1 MARLNISQ
9 IDFLNFEEKKLI
21 KDSDL
26 MENGEKVSDLDII
39 WTWGISQSTA
49 VDYGT
54 HIQASFSHDSIQC
67 TFVTNIQ
74 YSPNDQVTSFDF
86 NINHPSF
93 NVSLDLK
100 ICI

>member
-1 MARLNISQ
+1 MAKLNISL

-49 VDYGT
+49 R
-54 HIQASFSHDSIQC
+54 QATTYFYRIVLVRRHLSAKARK
-67 TFVTNIQ
+67 TF
-74 YSPNDQVTSFDF
+74 
-86 NINHPSF
+86 
-93 NVSLDLK
+93 
-100 ICI
+100 

>member
-1 MARLNISQ
+1 MAKLNISL

-54 HIQASFSHDSIQC
+54 HTQASFFQDSIQC
-67 TFVTNIQ
+67 TLVTNIR
-74 YSPNDQVTSFDF
+74 YSPNDQVDKLRLQSKSSILECKFRLK
-86 NINHPSF
+86 NI
-93 NVSLDLK
+93 
-100 ICI
+100 